1 MSFMAWKQNVGI
13 GNLDAAKA
21 RELLK
26 NFRYPTEI
34 NKNYLK
40 IRVGASSINIGFETN
55 GSNSSTVG
63 VKSTPMNIGGFL
75 VFVILL
81 CLFVVPGFIYS
92 LVRQSKM
99 KNIFYEAIQVMNQN
113 ASNTSKSSF
122 SDEIT
127 AKLTKLKEMK
137 EQGVISEEEFNKKKS
152 ELIEKL

>member
-1 MSFMAWKQNVGI
+1 M
-13 GNLDAAKA
+13 
-21 RELLK
+21 
-26 NFRYPTEI
+26 
-34 NKNYLK
+34 KNYLK